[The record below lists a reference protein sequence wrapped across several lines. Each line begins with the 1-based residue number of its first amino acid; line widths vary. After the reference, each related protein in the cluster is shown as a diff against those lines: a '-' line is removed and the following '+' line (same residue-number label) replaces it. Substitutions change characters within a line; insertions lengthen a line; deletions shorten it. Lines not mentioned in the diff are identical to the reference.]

1 MDGRFLIS
9 LIPWVEGRPAS
20 AALSPGII
28 VGEASAGHF
37 LSFIGSSFF
46 DDTIRFSFP
55 PNKSPRLVAFYAAG
69 PFDDLSEN
77 SVLDMLF

>member
-1 MDGRFLIS
+1 MM

-55 PNKSPRLVAFYAAG
+55 PNKSPRLVAFYVTGTFGAG